1 VHPPVAKSKRKNR
14 YAHATSSLGPIR
26 ADALKASAGGILMQK
41 ANPHALRLFHLTF
54 AIVLQGIICQSQTST
69 AINGPEPLPA
79 SESMAITSKVQEV
92 NLSLVVT
99 DKKGHFVPNLTAND
113 IAIQDNAK
121 PPDKITYFNQFTD
134 LPLRIALVIDGS
146 DSVYFAFNDEK
157 RAALDFLKH
166 VTRSS
171 SDLALIIG
179 FNQETLVA
187 QTATGDTQLLAHAI
201 KALRPGGQT
210 AVYDAVNVAIEQLNQ
225 MKENGPSRHV
235 IILLSDGEDN
245 ASHID
250 LNNAVTLAQQNETT
264 VYVLNLGYPSQEA
277 QNAMKQL
284 AEMTG
289 GEFHYTR
296 EVTSIDSAFSKLVR
310 DLRSQYAIGYKPA
323 NMVPDGSFHR
333 ITVSARNK
341 LRLRYR
347 RGYFAR

>member
-1 VHPPVAKSKRKNR
+1 MQTARR
-14 YAHATSSLGPIR
+14 YSVWLVYLTAMIVFQTIIAH
-26 ADALKASAGGILMQK
+26 
-41 ANPHALRLFHLTF
+41 
-54 AIVLQGIICQSQTST
+54 SQTNVT
-69 AINGPEPLPA
+69 VNGPEPLPA
-79 SESMAITSKVQEV
+79 SESMSITSKVQEV

-99 DKKGHFVPNLTAND
+99 DKKGRFVPNLTAND
-113 IAIQDNAK
+113 ITIQDNATA
-121 PPDKITYFNQFTD
+121 PDKITYFNQFTD

-157 RAALDFLKH
+157 RAALNFLKH

-179 FNQETLVA
+179 FNQETLIA

-201 KALRPGGQT
+201 KELRPGGQT
-210 AVYDAVNVAIEQLNQ
+210 AVYDAVNVAIGQLNQ
-225 MKENGPSRHV
+225 MKETGPSRHV
-235 IILLSDGEDN
+235 IILFTDGEDN

-250 LNNAVTLAQQNETT
+250 LRNAVTLAQQNETM

-277 QNAMKQL
+277 QNSMKEL
-284 AEMTG
+284 ADSTG
-289 GEFHYTR
+289 GQFHYVR
-296 EVTSIDSAFSKLVR
+296 EVSSIDSAFSKLVK

-323 NMVPDGSFHR
+323 NTVSDGSFHR
-333 ITVSARNK
+333 ITVSAPNK

>member
-1 VHPPVAKSKRKNR
+1 MQN
-14 YAHATSSLGPIR
+14 ATR
-26 ADALKASAGGILMQK
+26 
-41 ANPHALRLFHLTF
+41 HALRLLQLTF
-54 AIVLQGIICQSQTST
+54 VIALQAIICQSQTST
-69 AINGPEPLPA
+69 SINGPEPLPA
-79 SESMAITSKVQEV
+79 SESMAITSNVQEV

-99 DKKGHFVPNLTAND
+99 DKKGHFVPNLTASD
-113 IAIQDNAK
+113 ITIQDNAK

-146 DSVYFAFNDEK
+146 DSVFFAFNDEK
-157 RAALDFLKH
+157 HAALDFLKH

-171 SDLALIIG
+171 DLALIIG
-179 FNQETLVA
+179 FNQDTLIA
-187 QTATGDTQLLAHAI
+187 QTASGDTQLLAHAI

-210 AVYDAVNVAIEQLNQ
+210 AVYDAVNVAIQQLNQ
-225 MKENGPSRHV
+225 IKENGPSRHV
-235 IILLSDGEDN
+235 IILFTDGEDN

-250 LNNAVTLAQQNETT
+250 LRNAVSVAQQNETT

-284 AEMTG
+284 AELTG

-323 NMVPDGSFHR
+323 NTVADGSFHR
-333 ITVSARNK
+333 ITVSAPNK

-347 RGYFAR
+347 RGYVAR